1 VYERPLS
8 ESGISDAGM
17 NRIRRAFEEIKA
29 ECAKDLLGEG
39 IRPEGLRYALEF
51 EAARDGRTMLL
62 SCSESDFSSEA
73 KLQSALAGSLSD
85 GASANADRV
94 SLELIRV
101 RAKKPIP
108 KPKFTER
115 PRAGSDPSHAWTGEH
130 KVSWGSD
137 DGNAQIFRWELL
149 QPGNRIPGCAIVEGA
164 NTTYVVPSGWEME
177 VDGFGNATLTRSK

>member
-1 VYERPLS
+1 
-8 ESGISDAGM
+8 M
-17 NRIRRAFEEIKA
+17 
-29 ECAKDLLGEG
+29 GE
-39 IRPEGLRYALEF
+39 PC
-51 EAARDGRTMLL
+51 LL
-62 SCSESDFSSEA
+62 SCSEADLGSAA
-73 KLQSALAGSLSD
+73 KLQAALAASLGV

-94 SLELIRV
+94 SLELLRV

-115 PRAGSDPSHAWTGEH
+115 PRTGSDPSHARTGTR

-164 NTTYVVPSGWEME
+164 NTTYLVPSGWALE
-177 VDGFGNATLTRSK
+177 VDGFGNATLTRS